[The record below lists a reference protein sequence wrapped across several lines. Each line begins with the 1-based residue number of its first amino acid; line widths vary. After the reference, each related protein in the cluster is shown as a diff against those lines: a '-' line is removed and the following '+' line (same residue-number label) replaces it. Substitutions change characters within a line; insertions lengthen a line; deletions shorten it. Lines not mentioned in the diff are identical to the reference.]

1 MLPASCCSQVSMPG
15 RGMFIVAAAAT
26 AEPEVA
32 EATIPASTSA
42 AAAADPSS
50 SSSPAEA
57 AAAAAAQQAR
67 GSSKWVIDESE
78 VLHSTWEHRAWTYG
92 CMALLAGGMAQ
103 AAANVHDLHDAGVV
117 TAAVLA
123 SYVLSDLGTA
133 VFHWGVD
140 NYGDSGTAVLGKQIA
155 AFQGHHQ
162 RPWTITQREFANNVH
177 QVMPVAH
184 SWGSCLPVQLC
195 WLGSVCVRVTSGAE
209 TPTANPTCCHTPAC
223 KLARLPL

>member
-1 MLPASCCSQVSMPG
+1 
-15 RGMFIVAAAAT
+15 MFIVAAAAT

-32 EATIPASTSA
+32 EAITPASTSA
-42 AAAADPSS
+42 HTTADLSS
-50 SSSPAEA
+50 SSSPAEAAA

-67 GSSKWVIDESE
+67 GSSKWVIDEKE

-103 AAANVHDLHDAGVV
+103 AAANVHDLSDVGTVA
-117 TAAVLA
+117 AAVLA

-140 NYGDSGTAVLGKQIA
+140 NYGDGSTPVLGKQIA

-177 QVMPVAH
+177 QVR
-184 SWGSCLPVQLC
+184 SLQGC
-195 WLGSVCVRVTSGAE
+195 
-209 TPTANPTCCHTPAC
+209 
-223 KLARLPL
+223 